1 VIVTATLTSR
11 VLFGHES
18 IYITM
23 LRSRGLEYRHD
34 PVAVALSRIGVE
46 AIMSRHLTTAPDR
59 ASLADIKR
67 IFEGAPEWIV
77 FRHEGGGLATVNET
91 ELDRVIAGL
100 ASDESSEL
108 VEFNPEH
115 TRDCVAVRTHA
126 TLREALDAMNQHN
139 ADVAVVTGSSN
150 RDAGSVQGILTRAQ
164 IHAAVRYGG

>member
-1 VIVTATLTSR
+1 
-11 VLFGHES
+11 
-18 IYITM
+18 
-23 LRSRGLEYRHD
+23 
-34 PVAVALSRIGVE
+34 
-46 AIMSRHLTTAPDR
+46 MSRYFTTAPDR

-67 IFEGAPEWIV
+67 ILEGAPEWIV
-77 FRHEGGGLATVNET
+77 FRSEAGGLATVNET

-100 ASDESSEL
+100 ESDEASEL

-115 TRDCVAVRTHA
+115 ARHCVAVRTHA
-126 TLREALDAMNQHN
+126 TLREALDAMNQNN